1 MRTTK
6 PVTGVEPG
14 TGGFELQEAVCF
26 IPVFHDD
33 GGVDGDMSQES
44 WCG

>member
-26 IPVFHDD
+26 IPVFMMM
-33 GGVDGDMSQES
+33 VVLMVI
-44 WCG
+44 